1 MTPQQIALVRQSWA
15 ALGPV
20 ATEVATDFYT
30 RLFALDARMATLLA
44 HAGVE
49 AQARK
54 FALAMSALVEC
65 LHEPE
70 RYVPLLARLGR
81 DHTAIGVSER
91 QYRLFGDVLLTTLGS
106 ALHPV
111 WNRELH
117 DAWAETYL
125 LVASIMQRAGA
136 RISGATQELPA

>member
-1 MTPQQIALVRQSWA
+1 MTPQQIALVRQSWVLLEPA
-15 ALGPV
+15 
-20 ATEVATDFYT
+20 ATEVATDFYA
-30 RLFALDARMATLLA
+30 RLFELDARIAALLA

-81 DHTAIGVSER
+81 DHAAIGVSER
-91 QYRLFGDVLLTTLGS
+91 QYRLFGDVLLTTLRS
-106 ALHPV
+106 ALHPA
-111 WNRELH
+111 WNQELH

-125 LVASIMQRAGA
+125 LIASIMLRAGA
-136 RISGATQELPA
+136 RTSGATQELST